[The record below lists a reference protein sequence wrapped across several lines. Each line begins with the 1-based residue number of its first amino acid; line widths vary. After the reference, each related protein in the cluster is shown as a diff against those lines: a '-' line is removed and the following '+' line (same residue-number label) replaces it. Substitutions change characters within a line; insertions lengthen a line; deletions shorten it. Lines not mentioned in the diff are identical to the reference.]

1 MRGMLEMTNYV
12 LMKKTITFA
21 DNKVNPA
28 SILMH
33 LMTIL
38 ATLQP
43 FSYIYEYMTTFK
55 QF

>member
-1 MRGMLEMTNYV
+1 MKLTNLNY
-12 LMKKTITFA
+12 LNERNARDDKLCIHEKTITFA

-38 ATLQP
+38 ANSTALQL
-43 FSYIYEYMTTFK
+43 Y
-55 QF
+55 